1 MTTERAPNEVPA
13 EPPTAVD
20 PVAPASASA
29 AAASE
34 APASLASEAPAS
46 VTTGPLIVH
55 PTPRAPLIP
64 STRRTLIRAILTLV
78 LFTASVALGATLHVG
93 AKPPE
98 QQIDRFPTI
107 AGGAAE
113 PAIAADIA
121 RAIMAKDPQA
131 LARTYT
137 ADMLQAYQEAMSPV
151 VEADDIRYVGG
162 VEREGETLASYV
174 VTGQTAEGMSLIS
187 GFVVHVKDSQITGFN

>member
-1 MTTERAPNEVPA
+1 MPSTSATEAPA
-13 EPPTAVD
+13 E
-20 PVAPASASA
+20 

-34 APASLASEAPAS
+34 TPAS
-46 VTTGPLIVH
+46 VSPLIV
-55 PTPRAPLIP
+55 PPAPAPPLIP
-64 STRRTLIRAILTLV
+64 STRWTLIRAVLTLV
-78 LFTASVALGATLHVG
+78 LFVASLALGAALHVG

-113 PAIAADIA
+113 PAVAADIA
-121 RAIMAKDPQA
+121 RAIIAKDPQA
-131 LARTYT
+131 LAKTYS

-151 VEADDIRYVGG
+151 VEADDIHFVGG

-174 VTGQTAEGMSLIS
+174 VTGQTAEGASLIS
-187 GFVVHVKDSQITGFN
+187 GFVVHVKDNQITGFN

>member
-13 EPPTAVD
+13 QTPTAVD
-20 PVAPASASA
+20 PAAPAPGSA
-29 AAASE
+29 AS
-34 APASLASEAPAS
+34 ASEAPAS
-46 VTTGPLIVH
+46 VAPGPLIVH
-55 PTPRAPLIP
+55 PTPPAPLIP

-78 LFTASVALGATLHVG
+78 LFAASVALGATLHVG

-131 LARTYT
+131 LAKAYT

-187 GFVVHVKDSQITGFN
+187 GFVVHVKDNQITGFN